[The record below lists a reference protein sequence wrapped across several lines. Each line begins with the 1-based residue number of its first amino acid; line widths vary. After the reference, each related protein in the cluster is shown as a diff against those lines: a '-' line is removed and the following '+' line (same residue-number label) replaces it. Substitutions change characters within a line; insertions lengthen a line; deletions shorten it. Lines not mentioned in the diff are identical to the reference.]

1 MQMRV
6 YKQFYMIFVLIRACL
21 WNVSSSFAGNG
32 EEKLSIE
39 RLSKKNEL
47 SAYFTTAMASAAIYV
62 TGSDN
67 EVEQYDFLRTQTS
80 RVAVLPVFHR
90 DNIYIRKNLRGERA
104 RFLRLLLF
112 PNHSFG

>member
-1 MQMRV
+1 MRV

-21 WNVSSSFAGNG
+21 WNVSSSFAANG

-39 RLSKKNEL
+39 RNNRKSEL
-47 SAYFTTAMASAAIYV
+47 STSLISVSAIAAIYV
-62 TGSDN
+62 ADN
-67 EVEQYDFLRTQTS
+67 NNETEQYDFLGTQAS
-80 RVAVLPVFHR
+80 RVAALPVFHR
-90 DNIYIRKNLRGERA
+90 DKIYSKGNLRGERA